1 MTTLSTLSLILSVV
15 LTSINIIILV
25 SKPFR
30 KAQLKT
36 KNEQEAFNKEHETVM
51 ETDRCLLRDRITSI
65 YYQYLETKHLKN
77 HQFENIVKLYTQ
89 YKKLGGNSFV
99 DIIFNEIKDEWTIID

>member
-1 MTTLSTLSLILSVV
+1 MNTLSTLSLILSVL
-15 LTSINIIILV
+15 LTSINIIIIV
-25 SKPFR
+25 SKPF
-30 KAQLKT
+30 KKIQLKN
-36 KNEQEAFNKEHETVM
+36 KSEQETFDKEHETVL

-65 YYQYLETKHLKN
+65 YYQHLEIKHLKN

-99 DIIFNEIKDEWTIID
+99 DIIFNEIKNEWTIID